1 MQHRFFKRICALALA
16 VLTALA
22 CTACG
27 EATMPTGNL
36 GSTTIELVF
45 GGDVKITPTT
55 VAAGKTDSGYDYS
68 PVFLDVAHLLAQADA
83 AVLNFEGTVGAGE
96 QEAPPALVKALDNMG
111 VDFLQTANSCSVQ
124 SGISG
129 LRSTLDAIR
138 AAGME
143 PVGTFADS
151 ADFRR
156 QQGFTIRQIG
166 GIRVAFVAFTKGMGG
181 MGLPAGSEKCVNL
194 LYTDYTSTYHKI
206 NTSGINS
213 VLAAVEAAQPD
224 ITIALVHWGSEDNT
238 TVSPTQEKIK
248 KLLLS
253 GGVDAIIGSH
263 SHQLQQIE
271 YDGEAGTLVAY
282 SLGDF
287 FGDGTASGSYY
298 SLLLTLSVTRDNQTG
313 ETRLSGWD
321 YTPIYTVMPER
332 DGLPMQVLRLENA
345 ISMYE
350 NQYIT
355 DISEATYKNM
365 KLALEKIAQRITPS
379 E

>member
-1 MQHRFFKRICALALA
+1 MKHRFLKRICATALA
-16 VLTALA
+16 ALTALSL
-22 CTACG
+22 TACG
-27 EATMPTGNL
+27 EAPATTGNL

-45 GGDVKITPTT
+45 GGDVKITSTT
-55 VAAGKTDSGYDYS
+55 VAAGKTATGYDYS
-68 PVFLDVAHLLAQADA
+68 PVFLDVAHLLAQADGA
-83 AVLNFEGTVGAGE
+83 ILNFEGTVGTGAH
-96 QEAPPALVKALDNMG
+96 EAPMALVKALDNMG

-129 LRSTLDAIR
+129 LRSTLESIR
-138 AAGME
+138 SAGME
-143 PVGTFADS
+143 PVGTFADG
-151 ADFRR
+151 ADFRQ
-156 QQGFTIRQIG
+156 QQGFTIREIG
-166 GIRVAFVAFTKGMGG
+166 GIRVAFVAFTKGLGG
-181 MGLPAGSEKCVNL
+181 MGLPSGSEKCVNL

-206 NTSGINS
+206 NTTGINS
-213 VLAAVEAAQPD
+213 VLEAVATAQPD

-238 TVSPTQEKIK
+238 TISPTQEKIK

-271 YDGEAGTLVAY
+271 YDNQAGTLVAY

-287 FGDGTASGSYY
+287 FGDGTTSGSYY
-298 SLLLTLSVTRDNQTG
+298 SLLLTLSITRDNQTG

-321 YTPIYTVMPER
+321 YTPIYTLMEER

-345 ISMYE
+345 IAMYE
-350 NQYIT
+350 NQHIT
-355 DISEATYKNM
+355 GISEATYKNM
-365 KLALEKIAQRITPS
+365 KLALEKIAQRIAPK